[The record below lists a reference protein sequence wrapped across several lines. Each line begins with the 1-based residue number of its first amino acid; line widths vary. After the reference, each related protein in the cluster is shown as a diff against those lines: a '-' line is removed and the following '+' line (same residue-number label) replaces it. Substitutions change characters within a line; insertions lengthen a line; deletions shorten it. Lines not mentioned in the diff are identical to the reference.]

1 MAALTPVLR
10 EFILRN
16 QDRLLNRKF
25 LISIL
30 TVTLSRPKMDF
41 HLAHIEAANKGKP
54 VELSIENS
62 MSAKEPIEFNIP
74 DEAKKQ
80 LDPLSLFMVET
91 KIPVV
96 REDKD
101 PFKLFCEY
109 QNFLMFSDEDKAK
122 SDEISMK
129 HRNVTN
135 AQFFIDTMNTAFKER
150 EIFEVVD
157 VLTKG
162 SDKPKYV
169 AEFRTTGNRL
179 AENGTFDLCILSDKP
194 EQRLMTEIDT
204 FTAGK
209 SDIVNMTDTE
219 KTTVGRLVFNEIA
232 LIDPFSDKFPYINRL
247 VNLGDGDVIN
257 DVNKA
262 LAAGEITVAQYKKC
276 LDNLFFITHFTEL
289 CCPCLNE
296 KAIQTDPA
304 IAKRKAELYKQYA
317 GQLDDPQ
324 VITKIEDE
332 LIAMDKN
339 YMKGDTSMRFYGPL
353 GGKSFDLWRK
363 KLYIAVG
370 GIEAFDKD
378 TSKYE
383 FLQNSL
389 EEGQRLEDLPK
400 YGNESRKGS
409 YQRGHETR
417 NGGALTKYIIRAF
430 HDSRVQEDDCGTT
443 KGLKI
448 DFRQQ
453 DIKKFK
459 GRFINLDGKWTEITD
474 DNINKIPPKTYT
486 MRSPMYCQCKKNG
499 YCYKCM
505 GSVFANLKVEQ
516 LAMSVVDISTTFM
529 NAAMKNMHGSKL
541 KLFDIESLDQFIL

>member
-1 MAALTPVLR
+1 MSVLKPVLR
-10 EFILRN
+10 DFLLRN
-16 QDRLLNRKF
+16 QERLVERKF
-25 LISIL
+25 LINVL
-30 TVTLSRPKMDF
+30 AVTDSRPVVMF
-41 HLAHIEAANKGKP
+41 HLAHIAAANKGKP
-54 VELSIENS
+54 VTLSIENS
-62 MSAKEPIEFNIP
+62 LDHKVPLEFNVSEE
-74 DEAKKQ
+74 DLKK
-80 LDPLSLFMVET
+80 LDPLAKFMVEN

-96 REDKD
+96 REDHD
-101 PFKLFCEY
+101 FFKLFCEY
-109 QNFLMFSDEDKAK
+109 QNFLMYSDEERAK
-122 SDEISMK
+122 SDEASMK
-129 HRNVTN
+129 YRKVTN
-135 AQFFIDTMNTAFKER
+135 EEFFTNTMTNIVGDR
-150 EIFEVVD
+150 EIYEIINIASKND
-157 VLTKG
+157 VA
-162 SDKPKYV
+162 YV
-169 AEFRTTGNRL
+169 AEFRTTGKTL
-179 AENGTFDLCILSDKP
+179 AENGTFELCILSDNPKA
-194 EQRLMTEIDT
+194 RLMSEIDT

-209 SDIVNMTDTE
+209 SDVINMGEVET
-219 KTTVGRLVFNEIA
+219 TTVGRLIINQIMLVE
-232 LIDPFSDKFPYINRL
+232 PFGDKFPYINRV
-247 VNLGDGDVIN
+247 VNLDKGDIVK

-262 LAAGEITVAQYKKC
+262 LMNDEITVEAYKKF
-276 LDNLFFITHFTEL
+276 LDNVYFITHFTEL

-296 KAIQTDPA
+296 KAITTDPNL
-304 IAKRKAELYKQYA
+304 AKKKQELLKKYE
-317 GQLDDPQ
+317 GQLDDPL
-324 VITKIEDE
+324 VIAKIEDE

-339 YMKGDTSMRFYGPL
+339 YMKGDTAMRFYTPL

-430 HDSRVQEDDCGTT
+430 HDSRVQEDDCGTN

-448 DFRQQ
+448 DFKQH
-453 DIKKFK
+453 DIKKYI
-459 GRFINLDGKWTEITD
+459 GRFINLDGKWTEITN
-474 DNINKIPPKTYT
+474 DNINKIPLKTYT

-505 GSVFANLKVEQ
+505 GSVFASLDIEQ

-541 KLFDIESLDQFIL
+541 ALFNIESLDQFVL